1 MIFAIPCNNFSNFAL
16 SKYKIVP
23 KVKPNNMVMTKKI
36 LFHGMFAAS
45 ILALSLSSCA
55 ESRGNS
61 MDSSPQQ
68 KETQFQAQQQ
78 GEFIRTAAHPAS
90 FETDFTVAAE
100 STVNEVVCIKSFA
113 TPRQNQ
119 YGGGYDPF
127 GMFDFFFGPQE
138 RPQQRRQQPQ
148 RNTEPV
154 QTGLGSG
161 VILSEDGYIVTNN
174 HVIDGAE
181 KLEVLL
187 NDNSTYEAT
196 VVGTDEATD
205 LALIKIPAKG
215 LSPITF
221 GDSEAVKIG
230 EWVLAV
236 GNPFGFNSTVTAG
249 IVSAKARSLNQNS
262 RNGRMGIES
271 FIQTDAALNPGNSG
285 GALVNLK
292 GELIGIN
299 SAIYSNTGS
308 YSGFSF
314 AIPTSIVKKVM
325 VDLMQ
330 YGTVQ
335 RAVLGCSVT
344 ELDAKLAK
352 EKDITAVKSGLLV
365 REVNDRSTAMELGLK
380 ENDVITAINGV
391 DVSNFAQLV
400 EQLNKYRPG
409 DQITVTYYRNN
420 KKETKTGTLRNTQGS
435 TQITK
440 RGEFSDMGCA
450 FMKVSDE
457 TKKKLGISNGV
468 SVQGIKSGPF
478 KDAGVKDGF
487 VITEINGMTV
497 NSVDDVEKIFNQI
510 TKSDDEDKVMFL
522 VGLYPNGRKYY
533 YAVNLQPE

>member
-1 MIFAIPCNNFSNFAL
+1 MNMKKFLNYGFCLALTTMTLASCMKSHGTQMERAALQEDQQEQTFAIEQS
-16 SKYKIVP
+16 
-23 KVKPNNMVMTKKI
+23 
-36 LFHGMFAAS
+36 
-45 ILALSLSSCA
+45 
-55 ESRGNS
+55 
-61 MDSSPQQ
+61 Q
-68 KETQFQAQQQ
+68 
-78 GEFIRTAAHPAS
+78 FIRTASHPTS

-113 TPRQNQ
+113 APRQNQ
-119 YGGGYDPF
+119 YGNGGGYDPF
-127 GMFDFFFGPQE
+127 GLFDFFFGPQGN
-138 RPQQRRQQPQ
+138 QQPQ
-148 RNTEPV
+148 RRGQQQQRSTEPV

-174 HVIDGAE
+174 HVIAGAD

-205 LALIKIPAKG
+205 LALIKIDATG
-215 LSPITF
+215 LSAITF

-249 IVSAKARSLNQNS
+249 IVSAKARSLGSNS
-262 RNGRMGIES
+262 RNGHIGIES

-335 RAVLGCSVT
+335 RAVLGCAVT

-391 DVSNFAQLV
+391 DVQSFPQLV
-400 EQLNKYRPG
+400 EQLSKYRPG
-409 DQITVTYYRNN
+409 DQISVTYYRNN
-420 KKETKTGTLRNTQGS
+420 KKETKTATLRNTQGS

-440 RGEFSDMGCA
+440 KGEFSDVGCA
-450 FMKVSDE
+450 FMKVNDDI
-457 TKKKLGISNGV
+457 KKKLGIRNGV
-468 SVQGIKSGPF
+468 SVQGIKNGPF

-487 VITEINGMTV
+487 IITEINGFAV
-497 NSVDDVEKIFNQI
+497 NSVDDVEKIYNQI
-510 TKSDDEDKVMFL
+510 TKSEDDDKVMFL
-522 VGLYPNGRKYY
+522 TGYYPSGRKYY

>member
-1 MIFAIPCNNFSNFAL
+1 MKKNFMSYSLAL
-16 SKYKIVP
+16 I
-23 KVKPNNMVMTKKI
+23 
-36 LFHGMFAAS
+36 A
-45 ILALSLSSCA
+45 LALSTTSCMKSQGSEMSQA
-55 ESRGNS
+55 
-61 MDSSPQQ
+61 PLQQ
-68 KETQFQAQQQ
+68 EVHETVHEPSQ
-78 GEFIRTAAHPAS
+78 FIRTANPTS

-100 STVNEVVCIKSFA
+100 KTVNEVVCIKSFA

-138 RPQQRRQQPQ
+138 RQQPRGRQPQQQ
-148 RNTEPV
+148 RGEPV

-196 VVGTDEATD
+196 VIGTDEATD
-205 LALIKIPAKG
+205 LALIKVEAKG

-221 GDSEAVKIG
+221 GNSEAVKIG

-335 RAVLGCSVT
+335 RAVLGCAVT
-344 ELDAKLAK
+344 ELDAKIAK

-391 DVSNFAQLV
+391 EVQNFAQLV
-400 EQLNKYRPG
+400 EQLSKYRPG

-420 KKETKTGTLRNTQGS
+420 KKETKSGTLRNTQGS

-440 RGEFSDMGCA
+440 KGEFSDMGCA

-468 SVQGIKSGPF
+468 SVAGIKNGPF

-487 VITEINGMTV
+487 VITEINGKNV
-497 NSVDDVEKIFNQI
+497 NSVDDVEKIYNQI
-510 TKSDDEDKVMFL
+510 MKSDDEDKVMFL
-522 VGLYPNGRKYY
+522 TGLYPNGRKYY